1 MNIEELIYHNVYVC
15 TATVVSHESDLFGGD
30 SDQYNVMIQIEV
42 EDKTAKVFYSG
53 YANGRPAQLEEIRV
67 RHGKV
72 AAVDYYLSR
81 KRVERQI
88 NRIVRQAIDEYRKTE
103 TIG

>member
-1 MNIEELIYHNVYVC
+1 MNIDELIYANVYVC

-30 SDQYNVMIQIEV
+30 SEEYNVMIQIEV
-42 EDKTAKVFYSG
+42 EDKTAKVFYTG
-53 YANGRPAQLEEIRV
+53 YADGRPAQLEEIRV

-81 KRVERQI
+81 KPVERQI
-88 NRIVRQAIDEYRKTE
+88 NRIIKDVVEKYKEEAI
-103 TIG
+103 